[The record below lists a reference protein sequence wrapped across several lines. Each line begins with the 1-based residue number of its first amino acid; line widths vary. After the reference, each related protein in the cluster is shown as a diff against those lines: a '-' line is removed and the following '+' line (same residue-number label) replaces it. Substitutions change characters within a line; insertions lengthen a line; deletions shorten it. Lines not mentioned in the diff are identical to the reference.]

1 MRSITIETCR
11 GKRVIGPEAP
21 VFIVAE
27 LSGNHNGDLG
37 RARALVDAAVEAGA
51 DAIKL
56 QTYTA
61 ETMTIDCD
69 NEYFQVGVSKAW
81 AGHTLYSLY
90 EWACTPWEWQPER
103 GWQLTHL
110 EAAFDAGA

>member
-51 DAIKL
+51 DANKL
-56 QTYTA
+56 P
-61 ETMTIDCD
+61 DPK
-69 NEYFQVGVSKAW
+69 VSVV
-81 AGHTLYSLY
+81 
-90 EWACTPWEWQPER
+90 
-103 GWQLTHL
+103 
-110 EAAFDAGA
+110 